1 MLNMDTMQLALIAI
15 AFGSAISLAIEF
27 LNRVQIRAFYAALSF
42 LPGRQHGS
50 SQPAGP
56 SVMESVNIP
65 RCAALSILL
74 SALAYGSI
82 IKSVACVIGMMI
94 VIASYLGYVS
104 WVEIKLLRGKN
115 A

>member
-1 MLNMDTMQLALIAI
+1 MDTMQLVIVAI
-15 AFGSAISLAIEF
+15 AFGTAISIAIEF
-27 LNRVQIRAFYAALSF
+27 LNRMQIRAFYAALSF
-42 LPGRQHGS
+42 LPGRQHELP
-50 SQPAGP
+50 QPVGR
-56 SVMESVNIP
+56 SVMESANIA

-104 WVEIKLLRGKN
+104 WVEIKLIREKKV
-115 A
+115 